1 MHGSSNDVCR
11 YVEID
16 AIDASG
22 IFILGRFLCWQVL
35 FAFKVFC
42 LLLPFHLPVVY
53 TLHWGVRD
61 VEEILT
67 GVAPSRSAP
76 WRSACAG
83 GVASHQEGN
92 YEIPIRLLRI

>member
-1 MHGSSNDVCR
+1 MLRGCLFWEGF
-11 YVEID
+11 YVGK
-16 AIDASG
+16 S
-22 IFILGRFLCWQVL
+22 F
-35 FAFKVFC
+35 FAFKFFC

-61 VEEILT
+61 VGEILT
-67 GVAPSRSAP
+67 GVAPSRPAP

-92 YEIPIRLLRI
+92 YEIAIRLLRIGVEHRMTKI